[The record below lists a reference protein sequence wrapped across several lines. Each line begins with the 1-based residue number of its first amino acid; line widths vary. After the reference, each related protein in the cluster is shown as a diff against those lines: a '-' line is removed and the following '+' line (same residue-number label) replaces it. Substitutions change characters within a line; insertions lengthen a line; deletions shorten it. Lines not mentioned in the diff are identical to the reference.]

1 MTKASEQAGAKDLRP
16 TTETELTFWQQDV
29 AYVAGLDEAGRGPW
43 AGPVYAGAVILPQD
57 PEPIAAL
64 HEVRDSKKLSPRRR
78 EELCSLVE
86 EVAVAASVGWSSAGE
101 IDDLGIVPATRLAMR
116 RALERLSVEPEALI
130 LDALLLPGV
139 SLSQRAFPRA
149 DATCLSVAAASILAK
164 VHRDRWMVETAEARF
179 PGYGFAQHKG
189 YGTPQ
194 HREALDRL
202 GACTIH
208 RRSFRPI
215 SELFEAAQDVDM
227 LPGFDASPSGDLPWS
242 PEER

>member
-1 MTKASEQAGAKDLRP
+1 MKRESEQADVRDRGP
-16 TTETELTFWQQDV
+16 TTETELTFWRQDV
-29 AYVAGLDEAGRGPW
+29 TYVAGLDEAGRGPW

-57 PEPIAAL
+57 PETIAML
-64 HEVRDSKKLSPRRR
+64 HEVRDSKELSHQRR
-78 EELCSLVE
+78 EQLCSLIE
-86 EVAVAASVGWSSAGE
+86 EVAVSAGVGWSSAGE

-116 RALERLSVEPEALI
+116 RAIERLSAAPEALI
-130 LDALLLPGV
+130 IDALLLPGIT
-139 SLSQRAFPRA
+139 LPQRAFPRA

-164 VHRDRWMVETAEARF
+164 VYRDRWMVQTAETRF
-179 PGYGFAQHKG
+179 PGYGFARHKG

-202 GACTIH
+202 GACAIH

-215 SELFEAAQDVDM
+215 TDLVGATQQTRR
-227 LPGFDASPSGDLPWS
+227 LPGFKASISGTHRRS

>member
-1 MTKASEQAGAKDLRP
+1 MANLSEHVEGNDARP
-16 TTETELTFWQQDV
+16 TTETELSFWRQDV

-57 PEPIAAL
+57 PEPLAAL

-78 EELCSLVE
+78 EQLCSLIE
-86 EVAVAASVGWSSAGE
+86 DVAVAAGVGWSSAAE
-101 IDDLGIVPATRLAMR
+101 IDDLGIVPATRLAMC
-116 RALERLSVEPEALI
+116 RALERLRVEPEALI
-130 LDALLLPGV
+130 IDALLLPGV

-164 VHRDRWMVETAEARF
+164 VYRDRWMVQKAEIRF

-202 GACTIH
+202 GACAIH

-215 SELFEAAQDVDM
+215 ANLIAAPQDNEM
-227 LPGFDASPSGDLPWS
+227 LPGFDASPSGGLGRS